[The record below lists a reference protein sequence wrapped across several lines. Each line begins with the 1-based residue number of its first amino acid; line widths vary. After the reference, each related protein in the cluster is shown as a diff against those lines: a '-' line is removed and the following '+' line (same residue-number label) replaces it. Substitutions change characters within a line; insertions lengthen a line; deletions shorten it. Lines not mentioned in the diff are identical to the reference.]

1 MTVQTWRKGRIQYG
15 DMGEITV
22 FHSKSVFLY
31 VDIVTIFLLLYICIY
46 EINVDGNH
54 HFEEAVFFKHK

>member
-31 VDIVTIFLLLYICIY
+31 VDIVTIFYYYIY
-46 EINVDGNH
+46 VYMR
-54 HFEEAVFFKHK
+54 